1 MIKKISAR
9 KCISYAPVMK
19 ITVYYV
25 LIISGRVLDRL
36 VGGVKENRLSE
47 KQKVPL

>member
-1 MIKKISAR
+1 
-9 KCISYAPVMK
+9 MK

-47 KQKVPL
+47 KQKSAVIKNSNAFPI